1 MTCALASEGFRQ
13 WCSSIE
19 THPTACCLGITSD
32 VIIADNYG
40 SRSDMDNVQMLVR
53 KCSRVPHQWREE
65 AGGAEGML
73 GLDVGQVVVL
83 AGPPACHPCLV
94 RYQTQDASWG
104 RGGRGSAVEGG
115 RDAIGGGRPAG
126 GSSFQLRSS
135 RGAGRGG
142 LSASCSPFN
151 RDSLF
156 FFFLV
161 APHGMQDLSS
171 LARDR
176 TPHPLNW
183 QHAVLTTGPLGKSR
197 PGFILEGWLS

>member
-1 MTCALASEGFRQ
+1 MVPRKFNIQ
-13 WCSSIE
+13 YV
-19 THPTACCLGITSD
+19 TH
-32 VIIADNYG
+32 IIFSLN
-40 SRSDMDNVQMLVR
+40 SMDLQ
-53 KCSRVPHQWREE
+53 
-65 AGGAEGML
+65 AEGRKWYRRGTL
-73 GLDVGQVVVL
+73 CTLKRDFS
-83 AGPPACHPCLV
+83 HPCLV

-176 TPHPLNW
+176 TPHHLNW